1 MSVEQTLVQSK
12 AFGKRKMYETDI
24 SSEVIDTVKKL
35 CTHSVSLRA
44 VDVLT
49 HAVNTIPHNYIIA
62 TMDGAKVRTM
72 LDTAIKPILDELAGV
87 LPDTDGQL
95 HKDMVETIK
104 KAKECQSVMEKRIEQ
119 TTAIALPHDI
129 DDLKNKI
136 TVNNSSI
143 TDLTKHIDSLIER
156 RNKLI
161 SANKILQQKV
171 DECEY
176 VIHGNPN
183 VDVIELPADPV
194 TEPNSED
201 DLFDDTNEFPD
212 PDEIF
217 IDLEDLDLFETSFD
231 PFDVSTTIVDEINTQ
246 AENAAVLT
254 VNIKIPDWIDPQ
266 EWRVILNDIKDYFS
280 DVEVSD
286 TGVHTGEC
294 TFICFK

>member
-12 AFGKRKMYETDI
+12 ALGKRRMYETDI
-24 SSEVIDTVKKL
+24 PFEVDDTVKKL

-49 HAVNTIPHNYIIA
+49 HAINTIPHSYIIA
-62 TMDGAKVRTM
+62 TMDGAKVRNI
-72 LDTAIKPILDELAGV
+72 LDTAIKPIIDELAGV

-95 HKDMVETIK
+95 HKDMVETMK

-119 TTAIALPHDI
+119 TTAIALPYDM
-129 DDLKNKI
+129 DELKEKI

-156 RNKLI
+156 KTKLI
-161 SANKILQQKV
+161 SANKILQEKV

-176 VIHGNPN
+176 VINGNPT
-183 VDVIELPADPV
+183 VDVIELPADSV

-201 DLFDDTNEFPD
+201 DLFADTDEFPE

-217 IDLEDLDLFETSFD
+217 IDLEDLNLFETSFD
-231 PFDVSTTIVDEINTQ
+231 PFDVSATVVDEINTQ
-246 AENAAVLT
+246 AINTPVLT

-286 TGVHTGEC
+286 TGVNTGEC
-294 TFICFK
+294 TFVCFK